1 MVRLVCGLVLA
12 MIFFLLALFRLPGS
26 SDFGFGR
33 GHRSMPVVE
42 AASAS
47 ELMAYLQSYN
57 LWDLPENALVSPLL
71 VERLPADFPFLDSG
85 TQKQA
90 FLHTLL
96 PLAMVALAEVEEERQ
111 NLEGILAG
119 LTEPPSRFL
128 FASEDEEGS
137 LSGLGQHEIHFLQ
150 NLCRKYRTHDVE
162 VLRLRVNPVPV
173 SLIMAQAALESSWGG
188 SRFALEG
195 NNLFGIRT
203 WGGDGMVPA
212 AREEGKT
219 YRVAAYPSLL
229 DAVRSYLLTLNRG
242 QAYAGL
248 RKIRQQSMDPL
259 ALVNGLRRYS
269 ERGQEYVVEV
279 AGLIRSN
286 RLQRYDQFLLAG
298 LSERQENRLSWR
310 QASLP

>member
-12 MIFFLLALFRLPGS
+12 MVLFLLVLFRPQGPLHFGS
-26 SDFGFGR
+26 GKW
-33 GHRSMPVVE
+33 HRAVPVVE
-42 AASAS
+42 AHTAS
-47 ELMAYLQSYN
+47 ELLDYLQSYN

-71 VERLPADFPFLDSG
+71 VARLPADFPFLDSG

-96 PLAMVALAEVEEERQ
+96 PVAMVALAEVEEERQ
-111 NLEGILAG
+111 TLEGILAG
-119 LTEPPSRFL
+119 MAHPPSRL
-128 FASEDEEGS
+128 VFAAGDEEGS
-137 LSGLGQHEIHFLQ
+137 FPGLRQNEIHFLQ

-188 SRFALEG
+188 SRFAMEG

-203 WGGDGMVPA
+203 WRGDGMVPA
-212 AREEGKT
+212 ARQEGMSH
-219 YRVAAYPSLL
+219 RVASYPTLL

-248 RKIRQQSMDPL
+248 RKIRRQSMDSL
-259 ALVNGLRRYS
+259 ALVNGLLRYS

-298 LSERQENRLSWR
+298 ISERQENRLSWR